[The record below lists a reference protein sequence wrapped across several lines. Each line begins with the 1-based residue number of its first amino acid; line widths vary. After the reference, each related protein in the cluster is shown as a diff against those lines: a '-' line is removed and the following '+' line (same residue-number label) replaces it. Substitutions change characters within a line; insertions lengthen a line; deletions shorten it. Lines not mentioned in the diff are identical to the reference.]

1 MTINPLSDRKIIDSW
16 HKNAHP
22 WTIAVRQGQISSR
35 KLVTDR
41 AIVDAVVELSPKKVL
56 DLGCG
61 EGWLARALSAKGIE
75 VLGVDVVPEL
85 IEQARAAVGGRFEL
99 VSYEEIAA
107 GKLNQKFDAVVSN
120 FALLGN
126 ESVVGLFAKMRS
138 VLNPE
143 GYFIVQTIH
152 PLIGCGEHRYE
163 DGWRSGSWDGFGSN
177 FQDPAPWYFRT
188 LESWVRLYLEHGFI
202 LNEIREPL
210 HPETGKPASAIFLG
224 ILTTSALLPSH
235 KI

>member
-1 MTINPLSDRKIIDSW
+1 MTIDPLSDRKIIDSW
-16 HKNAHP
+16 HKNARP
-22 WTIAVRQGQISSR
+22 WTIAVRQGHILSR

-41 AIVDAVVELSPKKVL
+41 AIVDAVVERCPKNIL
-56 DLGCG
+56 DLGSG
-61 EGWLARALSAKGIE
+61 EGWLARALSAKGID

-85 IEQARAAVGGRFEL
+85 IEQARSALGGRFEL
-99 VSYEEIAA
+99 LSYEEIAA
-107 GKLNQKFDAVVSN
+107 GKLNQKFDVIVSN

-138 VLNPE
+138 LLNPE

-163 DGWRSGSWDGFGSN
+163 DGWRSGSWDGFSSD
-177 FQDPAPWYFRT
+177 FEDPAPWYFRT
-188 LESWVRLYLEHGFI
+188 IGSWVRLYSEHGFI

-210 HPETGKPASAIFLG
+210 HPETGKPASVIFIG
-224 ILTTSALLPSH
+224 KLTPSALVSS
-235 KI
+235 